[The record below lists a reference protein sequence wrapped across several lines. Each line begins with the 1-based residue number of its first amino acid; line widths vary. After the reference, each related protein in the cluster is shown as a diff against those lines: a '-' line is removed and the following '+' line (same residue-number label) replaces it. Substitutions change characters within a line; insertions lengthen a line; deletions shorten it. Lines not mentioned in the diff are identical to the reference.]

1 MNSRQQRA
9 EAARARRRRTTLLW
23 GGAAAVIAIAVVL
36 ALLLSGS
43 DAPSTSTAATL
54 PRISPQE
61 AYAALQSGEAVLY
74 DVRISGAY
82 AAGHAEGAI
91 SLPQA
96 DAVARLDELPED
108 RLLIFY
114 CT

>member
-1 MNSRQQRA
+1 MNRRQRA
-9 EAARARRRRTTLLW
+9 ETARARQRRTTLLW
-23 GGAAAVIAIAVVL
+23 SAGAAVIVIAIVL
-36 ALLLSGS
+36 AFVLSGR
-43 DAPSTSTAATL
+43 DAASTPTAATL
-54 PRISPQE
+54 PRISPPE

-82 AAGHAEGAI
+82 DAGHAEGAI
-91 SLPQA
+91 SLPESE
-96 DAVARLDELPED
+96 AVSRLAEFPDD